1 VFTPNSPFFMSC
13 WDGNAIL
20 RAIAVR
26 FVPKL
31 AAWTNYERALK
42 IAIDSHGWAQIEQFV
57 LDARWLD
64 VKKKA
69 KKLRNVGDVRM
80 AFEAMLLAGEVET
93 AYRFVGKHCGD

>member
-1 VFTPNSPFFMSC
+1 MFAADSPFFMSC

-20 RAIAVR
+20 TAISAR
-26 FVPKL
+26 FVPKTPWADSRGVL
-31 AAWTNYERALK
+31 LK
-42 IAIDSHGWAQIEQFV
+42 KAIANHGWDQIEQFV

-69 KKLRNVGDVRM
+69 KKLCNIGDVRL
-80 AFEAMLLAGEVET
+80 AFEAMLLAGEVEA